1 MSDPGPIRV
10 LIADDHLMLRYGLA
24 TFIDQQA
31 DMKVVAQAANAHD
44 AVALFREHR
53 PDVTLMDLRMPGAS
67 GVEAITA
74 IREQAPQAR
83 ILVLTIHKG
92 DEAVYQAIRAGARG
106 YLLKDVPF
114 DELLDAIRGVHRGEQ
129 RIPAEI
135 ASKMAERIRHGELT
149 AREVDV
155 LKRVASGLANKEIAV
170 RLSVSEGT
178 VKRYVVVI
186 LSKLGARDRTHAVT
200 LALER
205 GIIDID
211 DVDLRP

>member
-1 MSDPGPIRV
+1 MSDVPIRV

-24 TFIDQQA
+24 TFIDQQG
-31 DMKVVAQAANAHD
+31 DMKVVAQAANGHD
-44 AVALFREHR
+44 VVSLFRAHR

-67 GVEAITA
+67 GVSAIAA
-74 IREQAPQAR
+74 IRKVDPQAR

-114 DELLDAIRGVHRGEQ
+114 DELRDAIRAVHRGEQ

-135 ASKMAERIRHGELT
+135 ASKMAERLRTGELT

-155 LKRVASGLANKEIAV
+155 LKLVAAGLANKEIAD
-170 RLSVSEGT
+170 RMQVSEGT

-200 LALER
+200 LAIER
-205 GIIDID
+205 SIIDID
-211 DVDLRP
+211 DVDLHR